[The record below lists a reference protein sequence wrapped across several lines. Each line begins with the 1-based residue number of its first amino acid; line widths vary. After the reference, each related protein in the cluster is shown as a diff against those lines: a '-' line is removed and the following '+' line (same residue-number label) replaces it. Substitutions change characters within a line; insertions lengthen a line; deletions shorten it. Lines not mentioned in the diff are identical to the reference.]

1 MRQEKKVGGTKRA
14 LLTSVLA
21 LVLSLAMLAGSTFA
35 WFTDTASTGV
45 NRIVSGNLDV
55 GLQYW
60 GVGEDGQKT
69 WLTAESSEEL
79 FDENALWE
87 PGYTQI
93 VYLKVKNNG
102 NLALTYAMQIT
113 PVRETVGINVDGEQ
127 FKLSDYIKFAWTTFT
142 ADGDGA
148 PVALDREGAQAGV
161 GEGAQLGTTLHRQ
174 AAEPMEAGAEEL
186 VALVA
191 WMPENVG
198 NEANYSTVQPTIEL
212 SLKVLATQAAVESD
226 SFDTT
231 YDEDAAAAEDL
242 NNKPEY
248 DYESLYDYDNLK
260 GYGVTVERNEAGKV
274 VKATVS
280 GVNGKVVDGFFYNNK
295 PGTEA
300 TPIDRWRDLKEVVIE
315 EGVTEIGVDAFS
327 VCTSLETVTLPQSLQ
342 KIGEKAFS
350 YCTSLKT
357 INIPDSVNVIGP
369 KAFYFCKSL
378 TSIGIPEGI
387 TEIGYATFG
396 YAENLTTVNIP
407 ASVTRIGDFAFQN
420 CGFTSMDVPA
430 TVKELGEGAFSTCR
444 SLENVT
450 VPAET
455 VSKKAFY
462 FCDALKSVTL
472 TDDVKTIGEE
482 AFRQCTSLES
492 IEIPSSVTELG
503 TCAFKNCF
511 ALKTAVIKGGTV
523 KGSLVTEATFY
534 NCNAL
539 ETLVISDNATL
550 DASFKAAYSKSTL
563 KTVKIGKGEIGNSA
577 FSNCTNLTT
586 VELGDGVTS
595 IGTSAF
601 LKCKQLSSIAIGSG
615 VISIGTSAFNGC
627 TALTNANIGSGAIGE
642 SAFNGCTSL
651 ANVTLGNG
659 VTSIGKNAFL
669 RCTAL
674 TSISIGSGVTS
685 IGSGAFNGCTEL
697 RNANIGSGAIG
708 ANAFQDCSRLASVT
722 LGDGV
727 TSIGTNAFL
736 KCTAL
741 TSMYIGSSVKTIESY
756 AFSTCSS
763 LSEVTIS
770 AAQIGNQ
777 AFRSANALKKVT
789 LGDGVETIPAGAFSN
804 CGMGNKNNSP
814 ELYLKAGTW
823 TSNGQETTVAEGAS
837 ITTGNRV
844 FNQIKSGKPA
854 TWSAPV
860 NP

>member
-55 GLQYW
+55 GLKYW
-60 GVGEDGQKT
+60 GVGEDGRKT
-69 WLTAESSEEL
+69 WLTAENSKDL

-93 VYLKVKNNG
+93 IYLRVANNG

-113 PVRETVGINVDGEQ
+113 PVRETVGVNVDGEQ

-161 GEGAQLGTTLHRQ
+161 GEGAKLGTTLHRQ
-174 AAEPMEAGAEEL
+174 AEQPLEAGAEEL

-226 SFDTT
+226 SFDNT
-231 YDEDAAAAEDL
+231 YDGDAATDEEL
-242 NNKPEY
+242 NSKPEY
-248 DYESLYDYDNLK
+248 NYKSLYDYNNPE
-260 GYGVTVERNEAGKV
+260 GYGVTLERNEAGKV

-280 GVNGKVVDGFFYNNK
+280 GVNGKVVDGFFYNNT

-300 TPIDRWRDLKEVVIE
+300 TPTDRWRELKEVVIE

-378 TSIGIPEGI
+378 TSIDIPEGI

-396 YAENLTTVNIP
+396 YAENLATVNIP

-444 SLENVT
+444 SLKNVT

-472 TDDVKTIGEE
+472 TNDVKTIGEE
-482 AFRQCTSLES
+482 AFRECRSLES

-563 KTVKIGKGEIGNSA
+563 KTVEIGKGEIGDSA
-577 FSNCTNLTT
+577 FNGCTSLTNVT
-586 VELGDGVTS
+586 LGDGVTKIGTNAFIRCTQISSITIGSRVSS
-595 IGTSAF
+595 IG
-601 LKCKQLSSIAIGSG
+601 KN
-615 VISIGTSAFNGC
+615 AFNGC
-627 TALTNANIGSGAIGE
+627 TALTNANIGSGAID
-642 SAFNGCTSL
+642 
-651 ANVTLGNG
+651 
-659 VTSIGKNAFL
+659 
-669 RCTAL
+669 
-674 TSISIGSGVTS
+674 
-685 IGSGAFNGCTEL
+685 
-697 RNANIGSGAIG
+697 
-708 ANAFQDCSRLASVT
+708 ANAFQDCSRLANVT

-741 TSMYIGSSVKTIESY
+741 TSISIGNSVKTIESY
-756 AFSTCSS
+756 AFSACSS

-777 AFRSANALKKVT
+777 AFKSANALKKVT
-789 LGDGVETIPAGAFSN
+789 LGDGVENIPAGAFSS
-804 CGMGNKNNSP
+804 CGMGDRNNP
-814 ELYLKAGTW
+814 GQLFLKAGDW
-823 TSNGQETTVAEGAS
+823 TCGDKRTTVAKDEP
-837 ITTGNRV
+837 ITRGNPV
-844 FNQIKSGKPA
+844 FNGIVSNKNDA
-854 TWSAPV
+854 TWSAPA

>member
-1 MRQEKKVGGTKRA
+1 MDNAVEAGVKRNKTQKERSNDMRQEKKVGGTKRA

-21 LVLSLAMLAGSTFA
+21 LVLSLAMLAGTTFA

-55 GLQYW
+55 GLEYW
-60 GVGEDGQKT
+60 DKESGWLDAEDSKD
-69 WLTAESSEEL
+69 L

-113 PVRETVGINVDGEQ
+113 PVHETVGVNVDGEE
-127 FKLSDYIKFAWTTFT
+127 FKLSDYIKFGWTTFT
-142 ADGDGA
+142 VDGDGA
-148 PVALDREGAQAGV
+148 PVAPDREAAQDIV
-161 GEGAQLGTTLHRQ
+161 GGGAQLGTTLHRQ
-174 AAEPMEAGAEEL
+174 AAEPMKASAEEL

-191 WMPENVG
+191 WMPEDVG

-212 SLKVLATQAAVESD
+212 SLKVLATQAPVESD
-226 SFDTT
+226 SFNNT
-231 YDEDAAAAEDL
+231 YDDDAAANEDL
-242 NNKPEY
+242 ANKPEY
-248 DYESLYDYDNLK
+248 NYKSLYDYNNSK
-260 GYGVTVERNEAGKV
+260 GYGVELVRNAEGKV
-274 VKATVS
+274 VKAIVS
-280 GVNGKVVDGFFYNNK
+280 GVNGKVPDGFFANLKGSVDENGK
-295 PGTEA
+295 PIAVPAE
-300 TPIDRWRDLKEVVIE
+300 RWADLTEVVIE
-315 EGVTEIGVDAFS
+315 DGVTEIGKDVFQGC
-327 VCTSLETVTLPQSLQ
+327 VGLTNVT
-342 KIGEKAFS
+342 
-350 YCTSLKT
+350 
-357 INIPDSVNVIGP
+357 IPDSVKKIGTWSFYMCKGLKNVD
-369 KAFYFCKSL
+369 
-378 TSIGIPEGI
+378 IPANM
-387 TEIGYATFG
+387 EIGDSSFRQSG
-396 YAENLTTVNIP
+396 
-407 ASVTRIGDFAFQN
+407 
-420 CGFTSMDVPA
+420 
-430 TVKELGEGAFSTCR
+430 
-444 SLENVT
+444 LEQVT
-450 VPAET
+450 VSGGSVGNYAFHRIDNL
-455 VSKKAFY
+455 KKISIN
-462 FCDALKSVTL
+462 CE
-472 TDDVKTIGEE
+472 TIGEE
-482 AFRQCTSLES
+482 AFSGCDYLTDITLGENVKTLGDKAFYTCDALERV
-492 IEIPSSVTELG
+492 EIPSTVTDIGEK
-503 TCAFKNCF
+503 TFYSCP
-511 ALKTAVIKGGTV
+511 ALKEAIIRAGTV
-523 KGSLVTEATFY
+523 KAGTFY
-534 NCNAL
+534 NCRAL
-539 ETLVISDNATL
+539 TTLIISDNATL
-550 DASFKAAYSKSTL
+550 DASFTAKNAYANGTL
-563 KTVKIGKGEIGNSA
+563 ETVKIGKGEIGNSA

-627 TALTNANIGSGAIGE
+627 TALRNANIGSGAIGE

-651 ANVTLGNG
+651 DNVTLGNG

-685 IGSGAFNGCTEL
+685 IGSGAFNGCTAL

-756 AFSTCSS
+756 AFSACSS

-789 LGDGVETIPAGAFSN
+789 LGDGVETIPAGAFSS
-804 CGMGNKNNSP
+804 CGMGYKNNSP

>member
-1 MRQEKKVGGTKRA
+1 MSQKDSMDNAVEAGVKRNKTQKERSNDMRQEKKVGGTKRA

-60 GVGEDGQKT
+60 GVGEDGRKT
-69 WLTAESSEEL
+69 WLTAENSEDL
-79 FDENALWE
+79 FDKNALWE

-113 PVRETVGINVDGEQ
+113 PVHETVGINVDGEQ
-127 FKLSDYIKFAWTTFT
+127 FKLSDYIKFGWTTFT
-142 ADGDGA
+142 ADEDGT
-148 PVALDREGAQAGV
+148 PVALDREAAQTGV
-161 GEGAQLGTTLHRQ
+161 GGGAQLGTTLHRQ
-174 AAEPMEAGAEEL
+174 AELPLKAGAEEL

-226 SFDTT
+226 SFNNT
-231 YDEDAAAAEDL
+231 YDDDAAADEEL
-242 NNKPEY
+242 NSKPEY
-248 DYESLYDYDNLK
+248 DYESLYDYDNLE

-327 VCTSLETVTLPQSLQ
+327 VCTSLEKVTLPESLQ

-378 TSIGIPEGI
+378 TSIDIPEGI

-407 ASVTRIGDFAFQN
+407 ASVTRIGNFAFQN

-563 KTVKIGKGEIGNSA
+563 KTVEIGKGEIGESA
-577 FSNCTNLTT
+577 FNGCTSLTNVT
-586 VELGDGVTS
+586 LGDGVTS

-601 LKCKQLSSIAIGSG
+601 LKCTRLPSITIGSG
-615 VISIGTSAFNGC
+615 VASIGKNAFNGC
-627 TALTNANIGSGAIGE
+627 TVLTEAVIQSGTIGE
-642 SAFNGCTSL
+642 GAFSGCTSL
-651 ANVTLGNG
+651 DNVTLGNG
-659 VTSIGKNAFL
+659 VDEICK
-669 RCTAL
+669 
-674 TSISIGSGVTS
+674 
-685 IGSGAFNGCTEL
+685 
-697 RNANIGSGAIG
+697 
-708 ANAFQDCSRLASVT
+708 
-722 LGDGV
+722 
-727 TSIGTNAFL
+727 NAFL

-741 TSMYIGSSVKTIESY
+741 TSMNIGSSVTTIAQY
-756 AFSTCSS
+756 AFSNCTA
-763 LSEVTIS
+763 LKEVYI
-770 AAQIGNQ
+770 AAAEVQNQ
-777 AFRSANALKKVT
+777 AFRSAKALKKVT
-789 LGDGVETIPAGAFSN
+789 LGDDVVTIPAGAFSS
-804 CGMGNKNNSP
+804 CGMGDRNNP
-814 ELYLKAGTW
+814 GQLYLKAGKW
-823 TSNGQETTVAEGAS
+823 TCGGQTITVAAGQAISYENAKVFFGK
-837 ITTGNRV
+837 ITSAN
-844 FNQIKSGKPA
+844 NIA
-854 TWSAPV
+854 TWSAPA

>member
-563 KTVKIGKGEIGNSA
+563 KTVEIGKGEIG
-577 FSNCTNLTT
+577 
-586 VELGDGVTS
+586 D
-595 IGTSAF
+595 
-601 LKCKQLSSIAIGSG
+601 
-615 VISIGTSAFNGC
+615 
-627 TALTNANIGSGAIGE
+627 

-651 ANVTLGNG
+651 TN
-659 VTSIGKNAFL
+659 
-669 RCTAL
+669 
-674 TSISIGSGVTS
+674 
-685 IGSGAFNGCTEL
+685 
-697 RNANIGSGAIG
+697 
-708 ANAFQDCSRLASVT
+708 VT

-727 TSIGTNAFL
+727 TSIGKSAFLKCTQLPSITIGSGVTSIGTGAFNGCTALTEAVIQSGTIGEGAFNGCTRLVNVTLGNGVDEICKNAFL

-741 TSMYIGSSVKTIESY
+741 TSMNIGSSVTTIAQY
-756 AFSTCSS
+756 AFSNCTA
-763 LSEVTIS
+763 LKEVYI
-770 AAQIGNQ
+770 AAAEVQNQ
-777 AFRSANALKKVT
+777 AFRSAKALKKVT
-789 LGDGVETIPAGAFSN
+789 LGDDVVTIPAGAFSR
-804 CGMGNKNNSP
+804 CGMGDRNNP
-814 ELYLKAGTW
+814 GQLYLKAGKW
-823 TSNGQETTVAEGAS
+823 TCGGQTITVAAGQAISYENENAFFGK
-837 ITTGNRV
+837 ITSAN
-844 FNQIKSGKPA
+844 NIA
-854 TWSAPV
+854 TWSAPA